1 MKLENYIE
9 NGNLIEDFFGYFP
22 KFHDS
27 EIMSMNFETS
37 KSRYY
42 PTIILSISTRKQ
54 GKHCKIILEFINV
67 VENDL
72 CNFSNQNSIYEL
84 IFSKQEKYIK
94 CVIDPNCGLSAEII
108 CEKIRVVSLNIINM
122 DHCFKVKTVR
132 VNNEQY
138 EVTSFKGFQELLVR
152 FDNIEYKE
160 IEINGYD
167 DTSLLVV
174 MNRSNSMCIYFTDSN
189 GGDSYHIYNPNGN
202 PEKYHT
208 FIIPNGQADEYEEIM
223 LIDNQT
229 AYNVML
235 CYFETGTRYD
245 KVTWELD

>member
-1 MKLENYIE
+1 MVLENFIE

-22 KFHDS
+22 KFHDC
-27 EIMSMNFETS
+27 EIISMNFETS

-42 PTIILSISTRKQ
+42 PTIILSISITEQR
-54 GKHCKIILEFINV
+54 KHCKIIFEFINV

-72 CNFSNQNSIYEL
+72 SGFSNQNSIYEMK
-84 IFSKQEKYIK
+84 FSKQEKNVK

-108 CEKIRVVSLNIINM
+108 CKKIRVVSLNISNIE
-122 DHCFKVKTVR
+122 HCFKIKIVR
-132 VNNEQY
+132 VNNDKY
-138 EVTSFKGFQELLVR
+138 EITSSKEFQELFVR
-152 FDNIEYKE
+152 FENVEYKE
-160 IEINGYD
+160 VEINGYD
-167 DTSLLVV
+167 NTSLLVV
-174 MNRSNSMCIYFTDSN
+174 MNKNNSMCIYFTDSN
-189 GGDSYHIYNPNGN
+189 GGNSYHIYNPNGD
-202 PEKYHT
+202 PGKYDT
-208 FIIPNGQADEYEEIM
+208 FIISNGQADEYEDVM